1 MSINDREEKRKGKE
15 KREGKGKGECGR
27 EVKWEKGG
35 DRKWQGRKGCI
46 VYNTA
51 LPNPHVKFKW
61 AALARRGGQRKE
73 GRREG
78 KYRKG
83 KDRDR
88 KGRSGLSPSKKIIAG
103 SHASIIN
110 LLLNWLIDGKLL
122 IETGSSLQISLRLC
136 LILLLRW
143 RRTVFLITLS
153 SEEYRSTPT

>member
-1 MSINDREEKRKGKE
+1 MTGKKRGKE
-15 KREGKGKGECGR
+15 RKSGKGRERESVGGGR
-27 EVKWEKGG
+27 VKWEKGG

-153 SEEYRSTPT
+153 SEESRSTPT

>member
-1 MSINDREEKRKGKE
+1 MTGKKRGKE
-15 KREGKGKGECGR
+15 RKSGKGRERESVGGGR
-27 EVKWEKGG
+27 VKWEKGG

-88 KGRSGLSPSKKIIAG
+88 KGRSGLSPSNKSSATAEDGRPYFVYFRARRIFSSCYFLFTGLAVRKSWARTTLTG
-103 SHASIIN
+103 ASSPLSGGI
-110 LLLNWLIDGKLL
+110 
-122 IETGSSLQISLRLC
+122 
-136 LILLLRW
+136 
-143 RRTVFLITLS
+143 RTSV
-153 SEEYRSTPT
+153 